1 LKNQTIGQRIAA
13 CRKNLGLSQEA
24 LGEQLGV
31 SRQAIYKWESDAALP
46 EIEKLVALSKLFG
59 ISVGALL
66 GVEEPAEASE
76 QTPEWNGEL
85 SEQQLKMVEQIV
97 SRYLESQPKR
107 KVKKRWIV
115 LGVAAALGLVIV
127 GFNLFNRLDRL
138 QTNYNWLNNSVNNL
152 SSNMS
157 SQIYSISSR
166 VEEILQQQN
175 SLLADYKVAVSGVDY
190 RKNLVTFT
198 ASAVPKTY
206 VEGLRT
212 FFTVESAGTPSEFEG
227 ELGEGNRYSA
237 ELTCEM
243 TDDITVSVSFLLD
256 GVRQTQQLQTFS
268 YLYTNSFPDYPT
280 LSVSTLVWP
289 DDLRVRPVEE
299 GESGDA
305 VVMLSEH
312 ERYVDIRKSAST
324 SAKPLYDSGDQ
335 EPPATKSVR
344 MGLFI
349 NNRLAQW
356 LEPSEQ
362 PSSYIGFEDSDFYKL
377 PQSNIYLYEGDVITF
392 NAVFTD
398 TYGRERVVMSYDAAI
413 LTKNADGAWV
423 MERAGQLADVW
434 EYE

>member
-1 LKNQTIGQRIAA
+1 MNSKTIGQRIAA
-13 CRKNLGLSQEA
+13 CRKALGLSQEA

-59 ISVGALL
+59 ISVGELL
-66 GVEEPAEASE
+66 GVEEPSEASE
-76 QTPEWNGEL
+76 QTPEHSAEL
-85 SEQQLKMVEQIV
+85 SEQQIKMVEQIAE
-97 SRYLESQPKR
+97 RYLQAQPKR

-115 LGVAAALGLVIV
+115 LGTAAALGLMIV

-138 QTNYNWLNNSVNNL
+138 QTNYNWLNNSVNNM

-157 SQIYSISSR
+157 YQISAISGR

-175 SLLADYKVAVSGVDY
+175 SLLADYKVAVSGMDY

-206 VEGLRT
+206 TEGLRT
-212 FFTVESAGTPSEFEG
+212 FFTVESAGVPLEFEG
-227 ELGEGNRYSA
+227 KLGEGNRYSA

-243 TDDITVSVSFLLD
+243 TDEITISVSFFQD
-256 GVRQTQQLQTFS
+256 GVRQTQQLQVFS
-268 YLYTNSFPDYPT
+268 YLYTNSFPDYPS
-280 LSVSTLVWP
+280 LSVSTLIWP
-289 DDLRVRPVEE
+289 DDLKVRPTEE

-305 VVMLSEH
+305 VVMLTEH
-312 ERYVDIRKSAST
+312 ERYVDIRKSASV
-324 SAKPLYDSGDQ
+324 SAKPVYDSGDQ

-344 MGLFI
+344 LGLFI
-349 NNRLAQW
+349 NNKLAQW
-356 LEPSEQ
+356 LEPCEQ
-362 PSSYIGFEDSDFYKL
+362 PSSYIGFEDSDFYRL
-377 PQSNIYLYEGDVITF
+377 NERNIYLYEGDVITF

-423 MERAGQLADVW
+423 MERAGQLADEW